1 LTFFGIICVYIYFKK
16 MKIENMGVY
25 ESYVCRKTIDFKGST
40 GKLAHNPTG
49 ELIKHLSNQFR
60 INCKN
65 VSLN

>member
-1 LTFFGIICVYIYFKK
+1 

-25 ESYVCRKTIDFKGST
+25 ESYVCRKTVDFKEST